1 MVTDN
6 KIDGLPLV
14 TKVLSTIPLVIGIGF
29 VIVPVLLFKVIGGIL
44 FLFSIAAVTAQ
55 ERVRVDF
62 VNKKYRHYYKVLGI
76 NFGKWRPLKNFSLI
90 TLTPDKSLYRE
101 VNYALFQSPALKVR
115 MFSFLETN
123 VNLNLKLDRSRLEI
137 AKGKYNKMKQLAID
151 LGKHSR
157 TDVYD
162 CTHEEKEL
170 IKFKA

>member
-14 TKVLSTIPLVIGIGF
+14 TKVLSIIPLVIGIGF
-29 VIVPVLLFKVIGGIL
+29 AIVPVLLFKVIGGIL

-76 NFGKWRPLKNFSLI
+76 NFGRWRPLKNFSLI

-101 VNYALFQSPALKVR
+101 VNYALFQSPALKVP

-123 VNLNLKLDRSRLEI
+123 VNINLKLDRSSLEI